1 MKRILIL
8 CFSIL
13 LVLTGCKTNTFKE
26 TEIKLTDTEIQDK
39 LFEKITLKYN
49 EDFKIQSY
57 LAGGYAEII
66 GKENPKIFFISDKY
80 PEETFIAELKND
92 ICYDNYLERLF
103 KDMISQYFKEDIEE
117 ILGENSC
124 QLSLKGY
131 TDENF
136 DIDLDVKELLNNND
150 SYEIAGKIVFNKSID
165 SLEFQKK
172 VEEIY
177 NYFNNLNSSVYFSIK
192 LINVDINTYPVMSD
206 TLDITF
212 KDFVFSELLLIKGR
226 L

>member
-92 ICYDNYLERLF
+92 ICYDNYLEKLS
-103 KDMISQYFKEDIEE
+103 KDKISQYFKEDIEE

-206 TLDITF
+206 TLEITF